1 MRRQR
6 GRVLCL
12 LVRLLILAVALL
24 EAPELAT
31 LTNNTSNDPAPIEST
46 QTEVLRSAIT
56 EQFPIASPSP
66 AAGKPVRAPDLQV
79 SLCVLPCAAGQALL
93 RLLVLQR
100 K

>member
-66 AAGKPVRAPDLQV
+66 SVSTPDFHV
-79 SLCVLPCAAGQALL
+79 CFCILPCAAGQALL